1 MILGA
6 YPTRNGCTLIQIG
19 IGPGRR
25 LWTEKRG
32 PSRSRRPCSL
42 KLEKSL
48 EGDDMPTLTDDLQAV
63 LNLKATHFKGKTYTA
78 WSDTDLAAYEQTRML
93 PEKKRAA
100 AVLEQWDDYLDN
112 HLAPLVRE
120 AVPEAINLSKQTCPN
135 SASERKC
142 FVESCISDW
151 IIGPASGQTRWWF
164 TVACEGKTRKE
175 SIGASALPSWI
186 NPYATL
192 EDGTECFIREQNGAL
207 RERLEY
213 VLREEI
219 GALAEHLLIAGPGY
233 SQTVPDERPKLRAG
247 RPATPEAIKARLREL
262 RSSGGEWK
270 EVAATL
276 DAETGTTR
284 TVSAYRNMLRVRK
297 TR

>member
-1 MILGA
+1 
-6 YPTRNGCTLIQIG
+6 
-19 IGPGRR
+19 
-25 LWTEKRG
+25 
-32 PSRSRRPCSL
+32 
-42 KLEKSL
+42 
-48 EGDDMPTLTDDLQAV
+48 MPTLTDDLQAV
-63 LNLKATHFKGKTYTA
+63 LSLKATHFKGKTYTA
-78 WSDTDLAAYEQTRML
+78 WSDTDLAAYQQTRTL

-100 AVLEQWDDYLDN
+100 AVLEQWDDYLND

-135 SASERKC
+135 SVSERKC
-142 FVESCISDW
+142 FVESCLSDW
-151 IIGPASGQTRWWF
+151 IIGPASDHTRWWF
-164 TVACEGKTRKE
+164 MVACEGSSVVMDAARTKGPTWKE
-175 SIGASALPSWI
+175 SIDAWAIPHWM
-186 NPYATL
+186 NPYAKL
-192 EDGTECFIREQNGAL
+192 EDGAALFIRDRQNVL

-219 GALAEHLLIAGPGY
+219 GALADRLLIAGPGY
-233 SQTVPDERPKLRAG
+233 SATVPDERPKVRAG

-270 EVAATL
+270 EVAAAL